1 MHTPTLSAAAALAV
15 ALAACSDDS
24 GSPTSDG
31 PMSPAPVA
39 LGSRHLAP
47 GRVETILP
55 LTGLTDMPEGIAVN
69 DQGDIFVG
77 NRRLVGEQRIGEVL
91 RITPDNR
98 VSVFATLGRSA
109 PDYNAGLAGLAVD
122 ATGDL
127 YAAFIS
133 HDPATHGVWRIGR
146 RGGMAR
152 LPGSEAMLLPD
163 ALAFDAGGNLYVSD
177 AGQGSLW
184 RFPPAGRGARWLRH
198 PLLAPGALGIGAN
211 GVAFVPPATLYVAV
225 TEQNH
230 IVRIPIRTDGR
241 PGTASVAAAGEPL
254 QIIDGLA
261 AGVHG
266 DLYAAI
272 VGFTIVGTSPVVR
285 VDLRT
290 GALTPVT
297 GELGRFDWPTSLAFG
312 RGPRDHKSLY
322 VVNSG
327 IFPEG
332 RPDAAPGVVRVGV
345 GMAGAPNH

>member
-1 MHTPTLSAAAALAV
+1 M
-15 ALAACSDDS
+15 
-24 GSPTSDG
+24 
-31 PMSPAPVA
+31 
-39 LGSRHLAP
+39 
-47 GRVETILP
+47 
-55 LTGLTDMPEGIAVN
+55 
-69 DQGDIFVG
+69 
-77 NRRLVGEQRIGEVL
+77 
-91 RITPDNR
+91 
-98 VSVFATLGRSA
+98 
-109 PDYNAGLAGLAVD
+109 
-122 ATGDL
+122 
-127 YAAFIS
+127 
-133 HDPATHGVWRIGR
+133 
-146 RGGMAR
+146 
-152 LPGSEAMLLPD
+152 
-163 ALAFDAGGNLYVSD
+163 
-177 AGQGSLW
+177 
-184 RFPPAGRGARWLRH
+184 
-198 PLLAPGALGIGAN
+198 
-211 GVAFVPPATLYVAV
+211 PPATLYVAV

-241 PGTASVAAAGEPL
+241 PGTASVAAAGDPL